1 MGYGENVPDVIE
13 TLTDVCI
20 QATASLMIQRSS
32 QVIVQSL
39 LTKPPLTAVLQGY
52 MPVYKRMNNMLCA

>member
-32 QVIVQSL
+32 PVIVQSL
-39 LTKPPLTAVLQGY
+39 FLPNLLSPLFFRGICRCIIA
-52 MPVYKRMNNMLCA
+52 